1 MQSLTKSHV
10 AAFIV
15 EIDKLILKF
24 TWKYKG
30 LRIANIILKNKNKV
44 GGFTLSNLKTYYKIT
59 IIKNMW

>member
-59 IIKNMW
+59 IMKNMW

>member
-10 AAFIV
+10 AAFTV

>member
-1 MQSLTKSHV
+1 MKSLTKSHV

-59 IIKNMW
+59 IMKNMW

>member
-44 GGFTLSNLKTYYKIT
+44 GGFTHSNLKTYYKIT